1 MRKKTTAHE
10 YYLQL
15 ENKKDFKDFTYEGLN
30 HLKNQIEKMIENND
44 GNLSLKTLKEME
56 SKIVNNIEK
65 LKTNDIK
72 SAKEELLDLI
82 KNSNSN
88 LVVDQILN

>member
-1 MRKKTTAHE
+1 
-10 YYLQL
+10 
-15 ENKKDFKDFTYEGLN
+15 
-30 HLKNQIEKMIENND
+30 MIENND

-88 LVVDQILN
+88 LVVDQTLN